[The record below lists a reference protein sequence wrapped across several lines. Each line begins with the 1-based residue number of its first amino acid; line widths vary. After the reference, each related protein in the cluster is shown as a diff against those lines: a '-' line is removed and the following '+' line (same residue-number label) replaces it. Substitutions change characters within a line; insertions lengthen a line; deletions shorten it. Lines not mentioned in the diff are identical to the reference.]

1 MNTPNIALYAGGRL
15 RPQDIMK
22 EMDFMRTDGFST
34 IILNM
39 FHIGNPAVK
48 AGTQLGD
55 IIFNADDP
63 IVIREGKY
71 IAAPD
76 WPGHIAELKGSG
88 SKVTQLYA
96 CFGGAP
102 PWVRDF
108 ETIKKIYNDNNNS
121 FSGTQLEKNCEVFR
135 ATFPAIDGIDMD
147 CEETYDLP
155 SFVDFS
161 KMLIGMGFHIT
172 LCPYKKMDFWTTAL
186 VQIEKAYP
194 HAVKWWNLQ
203 CYDGGAENS
212 PQVWANAIAKAAPS
226 YQTEGCIVA
235 GDWVRFYDPDP
246 AWKSWR
252 GDCLKPM
259 EQLFSGFRKQ
269 SCVGGGFIWSLDLI
283 RDSENRTPSQG
294 NGCGG
299 NHPIMATDY
308 IKIIKRGL
316 GPQAAVADH
325 SQ

>member
-1 MNTPNIALYAGGRL
+1 
-15 RPQDIMK
+15 
-22 EMDFMRTDGFST
+22 
-34 IILNM
+34 
-39 FHIGNPAVK
+39 V
-48 AGTQLGD
+48 
-55 IIFNADDP
+55 
-63 IVIREGKY
+63 
-71 IAAPD
+71 
-76 WPGHIAELKGSG
+76 GSRFRNHQE
-88 SKVTQLYA
+88 V
-96 CFGGAP
+96 
-102 PWVRDF
+102 
-108 ETIKKIYNDNNNS
+108 YNDNNNS

-172 LCPYKKMDFWTTAL
+172 FCPYKKMNFWTTAL

-316 GPQAAVADH
+316 GLQAAVADH
-325 SQ
+325 